1 MDESKKVPVQILD
14 DGTKIEGRML
24 EVTCWGMPTRDEIEE
39 SKQRIREENPLWV
52 WEWSTYYDTELL
64 MREIIA
70 QAKEEVFFAW
80 GL

>member
-1 MDESKKVPVQILD
+1 MGPIPVQILD
-14 DGTKIEGRML
+14 DGTKIEGRTL
-24 EVTCWGMPTRDEIEE
+24 EVTCGGHARRDRGE
-39 SKQRIREENPLWV
+39 QAAREENPLWF